1 MEAVVSTQS
10 TGILMRLIVFLFA
23 IVSTGLST
31 RLKGSLVVD
40 ENWHYIG
47 KFCFSNSRF
56 DGKDPLGTFQWR
68 IQTSN
73 KNLSLVFYLGDVDD
87 GSWAAAYKIYQS
99 GNWSCQQLVDM
110 RHISPN
116 VTDGTMHVIS
126 NETDTIFTL
135 DVVRPYWWYV
145 ALADCGAQKLD
156 VPSYDLHFLNPAP
169 GSILGIWYLEF
180 SYDIQGLAQAYIVF
194 TVLYCILGVVH
205 CYGVRQLMK
214 NNEYH
219 PIIKL
224 LTLGINLLFL
234 SCFFYTCHFSFLSYN
249 GYGVPVLEGFAMAL
263 TMLAQLLLMFICI
276 LVSKGWTISTPYLSQ
291 ANLIKLFL
299 VVITG
304 CYVGLIIWDFVLRDP
319 ASTLYFYDSPIG
331 IIIVLFRVTLA
342 GWFVWNIFNVLKV
355 EIVPE
360 KRKFYIN
367 FALLFSCWFVLLPLM
382 VVIAL
387 ALRPWYRERTVSG
400 ISLAIDAFGFIGL
413 VYLLWP
419 SRVNQYFTVSVPSRS
434 FVPGVD
440 HVDDMHENL

>member
-1 MEAVVSTQS
+1 
-10 TGILMRLIVFLFA
+10 
-23 IVSTGLST
+23 
-31 RLKGSLVVD
+31 
-40 ENWHYIG
+40 
-47 KFCFSNSRF
+47 
-56 DGKDPLGTFQWR
+56 
-68 IQTSN
+68 
-73 KNLSLVFYLGDVDD
+73 
-87 GSWAAAYKIYQS
+87 
-99 GNWSCQQLVDM
+99 
-110 RHISPN
+110 
-116 VTDGTMHVIS
+116 
-126 NETDTIFTL
+126 
-135 DVVRPYWWYV
+135 
-145 ALADCGAQKLD
+145 
-156 VPSYDLHFLNPAP
+156 
-169 GSILGIWYLEF
+169 
-180 SYDIQGLAQAYIVF
+180 
-194 TVLYCILGVVH
+194 
-205 CYGVRQLMK
+205 
-214 NNEYH
+214 
-219 PIIKL
+219 
-224 LTLGINLLFL
+224 
-234 SCFFYTCHFSFLSYN
+234 
-249 GYGVPVLEGFAMAL
+249 MAL